1 MDLRHL
7 DISLPDPHFYVPG
20 TKTRSTLAQI
30 LNDDELVR
38 LSTVSGYVHTAN
50 RLPTDHM
57 LDISK
62 GIQQYRSHRGG

>member
-20 TKTRSTLAQI
+20 AKTRSTLPQI

-38 LSTVSGYVHTAN
+38 LSTESG
-50 RLPTDHM
+50 
-57 LDISK
+57 
-62 GIQQYRSHRGG
+62 